1 MNVQQVPGVV
11 MGYGGMPPKLM
22 ILSPSNHNQN
32 KVMKWVFV
40 IATSM
45 KRGVCIK

>member
-1 MNVQQVPGVV
+1 MNIQQVPGVV

-22 ILSPSNHNQN
+22 IIRPPNHNQN

-40 IATSM
+40 IVTFLE
-45 KRGVCIK
+45 RGVWIK

>member
-22 ILSPSNHNQN
+22 ILSPSYHDQN

-45 KRGVCIK
+45 ERGVCIK